1 MKFYV
6 DWRSD
11 SGVTE
16 RKGGRTKNEKG
27 KKNTREMR
35 ETKRGK
41 KTRVR
46 VRASGDKNCRD
57 GERTAKEARWTKKN
71 ARSAT

>member
-1 MKFYV
+1 
-6 DWRSD
+6 
-11 SGVTE
+11 
-16 RKGGRTKNEKG
+16 
-27 KKNTREMR
+27 MR
-35 ETKRGK
+35 ETKRRK

-46 VRASGDKNCRD
+46 VRAPGDKNCRD